1 MNLLYRLLTYPT
13 KYERLIANTVA
24 WIAVAVV
31 VVLLADWSLDILAA
45 QS

>member
-13 KYERLIANTVA
+13 KYERLIANTAA